1 MYFCRYVYLHTYIYV
16 NLNIFMKEYEIFMY
30 RPLTTLRLKLISD
43 KINSKDEDLQTR
55 IVSKETCILLIL
67 CMIKTR

>member
-1 MYFCRYVYLHTYIYV
+1 MMYFCCYVYLHTNVYM

-55 IVSKETCILLIL
+55 IVSKETCIL
-67 CMIKTR
+67 

>member
-55 IVSKETCILLIL
+55 IVSKETCIL
-67 CMIKTR
+67 

>member
-30 RPLTTLRLKLISD
+30 RPLTTLRLMLISD

-55 IVSKETCILLIL
+55 IVSKETCTL
-67 CMIKTR
+67 

>member
-1 MYFCRYVYLHTYIYV
+1 MYFCRYVYLHTNVYM

-55 IVSKETCILLIL
+55 IVSKETCIL
-67 CMIKTR
+67 

>member
-30 RPLTTLRLKLISD
+30 MYRPLTTLRLMLISD

-55 IVSKETCILLIL
+55 IVSKETCIL
-67 CMIKTR
+67 

>member
-1 MYFCRYVYLHTYIYV
+1 MMYFYRYVYLHIYIYV

-30 RPLTTLRLKLISD
+30 RLLTTLRLMLISD

-55 IVSKETCILLIL
+55 IVSKETCIL
-67 CMIKTR
+67 